1 MAFITEQAGPISR
14 IAAPLLARSLVLP
27 MTVTRV
33 PRTDFQGPSG
43 ATVNVRVPQPGAGE
57 EQAAG
62 GGNLTAEE
70 IVEVSV
76 AVEVKLQQFLA
87 NLDEY
92 QLNLEIED
100 FARQVTAIQVEAVAR
115 RCEAKV
121 ATVLNDLAADIMFAA
136 TATAA
141 DTKATVLAA
150 REALSEADAPPGGRF
165 LACSP
170 SIVSRLLQVDEF
182 VRADAS
188 GATTALRQADVGS
201 VYGLRVVES
210 NSLDEDQAVAYHQS
224 AFVFATFPPMNPAGA
239 TSSAVATHQGIAVRT
254 LFQYNP
260 VSATEQA
267 LVSAF
272 AGAAS
277 VTDGPDNS
285 TTPRFVKL
293 GVDSS

>member
-27 MTVTRV
+27 MTVTRIG
-33 PRTDFQGPSG
+33 RSDYQGPRG
-43 ATVNVRVPQPGAGE
+43 GTVNVRVPQPGTGE
-57 EQAAG
+57 EQDAG
-62 GGNLTAEE
+62 GADLTAEA

-115 RCEAKV
+115 RAEAKV
-121 ATVLNDLAADIMFAA
+121 AAAMNSLTADIEFAN
-136 TATAA
+136 TASAA
-141 DTKATVLAA
+141 DTKATILAA

-165 LACSP
+165 LAASP
-170 SIVSRLLQVDEF
+170 SIISRLLSVDEF

-201 VYGLRVVES
+201 IYGLRVVES
-210 NSLDEDQAVAYHQS
+210 NSLDEDEAVAYHS
-224 AFVFATFPPMNPAGA
+224 SGFVFTTFPPMNPSGA

-272 AGAAS
+272 AGAAA

-285 TTPRFVKL
+285 TTPRYVKL
-293 GVDSS
+293 AVGTT

>member
-1 MAFITEQAGPISR
+1 MAFITAQAGPISQ

-27 MTVTRV
+27 MTVTRQS
-33 PRTDFQGPSG
+33 RTDFQGPSG
-43 ATVNVRVPQPGAGE
+43 ATVNVRVPQPGTGE

-76 AVEVKLQQFLA
+76 AVTVALQQFLV

-100 FARQVTAIQVEAVAR
+100 FARQVTAIQVEAIAR
-115 RCEAKV
+115 RSEAKV
-121 ATVLNDLAADIMFAA
+121 AAVMNALTADIEFAA
-136 TATAA
+136 TAAAA

-150 REALSEADAPPGGRF
+150 REALSEADAPAGGRY

-201 VYGLRVVES
+201 LYGLRVVES
-210 NSLDEDQAVAYHQS
+210 NSLDQDEAVAYHS
-224 AFVFATFPPMNPAGA
+224 SGFVFATFPPMNPEGA
-239 TSSAVATHQGIAVRT
+239 TSSAVANYQGIAVRS

-260 VSATEQA
+260 ANATEQA

-272 AGAAS
+272 AGAAA

-293 GVDSS
+293 GVGTT

>member
-14 IAAPLLARSLVLP
+14 IAAPLLARLLVLP
-27 MTVTRV
+27 MTVTRI
-33 PRTDFQGPSG
+33 PRSDFAGPRG
-43 ATVNVRVPQPGAGE
+43 GTVHVRVPQPGTGE

-70 IVEVSV
+70 IVEVEVEV
-76 AVEVKLQQFLA
+76 AVALQQFLT

-100 FARQVTAIQVEAVAR
+100 FARQVTAIQIEAVAR
-115 RCEAKV
+115 RSEAKV
-121 ATVLNDLAADIMFAA
+121 AAVMNALTADIEFAA
-136 TATAA
+136 TASAD

-150 REALSEADAPPGGRF
+150 REALSEADAPAGSRY
-165 LACSP
+165 LAASP
-170 SIVSRLLQVDEF
+170 SIISRLLQVDEF

-188 GATTALRQADVGS
+188 GATSALRQADVGS
-201 VYGLRVVES
+201 IYGLRVVES
-210 NSLDEDQAVAYHQS
+210 NSLDQDEAVAYHS
-224 AFVFATFPPMNPAGA
+224 SGFVFTTFPPMNPAGA
-239 TSSAVATHQGIAVRT
+239 ASSAVATYQGISVRT

-260 VSATEQA
+260 VSSTEQA

-277 VTDGPDNS
+277 VSDGPDNS

-293 GVDSS
+293 GVGTT